1 MQMGSDTAS
10 PGQQAW
16 PTGQSPVLLQDLLVA
31 QKQRRLPL
39 PSTGPQP
46 LQQFPEQSWQ
56 LKPVLIWK
64 QPPLTHSCPPP
75 QAVLQAPQ
83 LARSV
88 RRSAH
93 TLLQQVRPAEQVP
106 QARVPPQPSLIVPH
120 WPGLQL
126 GCGVQQLPAVQTWP
140 GAQVLSQMPQCSG
153 SSRLEH

>member
-1 MQMGSDTAS
+1 MQMGSSTAS
-10 PGQQAW
+10 PGKQAW

-75 QAVLQAPQ
+75 QAVPQAPQ
-83 LARSV
+83 LTRSV

-93 TLLQQVRPAEQVP
+93 TLLQQVCPAGQVP
-106 QARVPPQPSLIVPH
+106 QFSGPPQPSPIAPH
-120 WPGLQL
+120 WPGWHV
-126 GCGVQQLPAVQTWP
+126 CGVQQLPAVQTWSRS
-140 GAQVLSQMPQCSG
+140 QVLSQIPQFSG
-153 SSRLEH
+153 SLRLVH